1 MAWAASC
8 RLEVE
13 VLAWRSLF
21 RDWIAMFE
29 MLDGGVFSS
38 KQQRRQVVV
47 VPPQVVVE
55 VLQVAS
61 GRRMGV
67 KVVQQLEVVV
77 SIRFVRKALDPS
89 RMLQS

>member
-1 MAWAASC
+1 
-8 RLEVE
+8 
-13 VLAWRSLF
+13 
-21 RDWIAMFE
+21 MFE

-38 KQQRRQVVV
+38 KQQRRQVV

-77 SIRFVRKALDPS
+77 SIRFVRKAPDPS